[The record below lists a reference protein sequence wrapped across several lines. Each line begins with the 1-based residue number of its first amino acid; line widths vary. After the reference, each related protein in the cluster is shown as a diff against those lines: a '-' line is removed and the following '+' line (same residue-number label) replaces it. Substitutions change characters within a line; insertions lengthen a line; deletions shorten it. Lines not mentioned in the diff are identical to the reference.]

1 WRQGST
7 CQYDGPETV
16 PQKDQS
22 INGFFSSLGVA
33 PGDIPRERPMYRQ
46 LVGLVERGL
55 SSGVLRQ
62 GARLPPERDLARA
75 CRVSRTTVV
84 TAYRE
89 LEAKGLV
96 RGYVGRGTFVSAVLE
111 PEAAPFAWRG
121 KVSTSALQ
129 MSDST
134 VRHLVRVAWDPAVVS
149 FAAGQPALD
158 RFPTGDFCAAV
169 DRVLTRDA
177 AVAWHN
183 GPTEGLA
190 SCRDAI
196 ASRFGGAGDQI
207 LVVSGAQQGLDLLA
221 RCLLDPGDTA
231 IVDRPTYLGAMH
243 SFRGAGAR
251 LVGWDIRRADIDELE
266 ELMLRYRP
274 KLVYLNPTF
283 QNPTGQTL
291 SIRARRDVLGLAE
304 RYRVPVVEDETSR
317 ELHLDEPPPASL
329 FSLDERRTVVIHL
342 NTFSKTLAPG
352 LRVGWIAAARPIIEQ
367 LSLLKQRVD
376 LHAQNLAQLV
386 ITEFLAA
393 GTFDRHLVTLRDE
406 HRRRRD
412 AMVQTLRRHTS
423 ASQVRFATPTGGLY
437 FWCHLSGQ
445 ARARVVQELA
455 EREGLAVMPGD
466 PFYPDGGGTQELRV
480 CFTTQTPD
488 RIAAAGPTLGRAI
501 ADAYRRPEAA
511 PRIPM
516 S

>member
-1 WRQGST
+1 
-7 CQYDGPETV
+7 V
-16 PQKDQS
+16 PQKNQS
-22 INGFFSSLGVA
+22 VNGFFSALGVVPA
-33 PGDIPRERPMYRQ
+33 DVPRERPMYRH

-62 GARLPPERDLARA
+62 GGRLPPERDLARA

-84 TAYRE
+84 AAYRE

-96 RGYVGRGTFVSAVLE
+96 RGYVGRGTFVSAAPE
-111 PEAAPFAWRG
+111 PETAPFAWRG

-134 VRHLVRVAWDPAVVS
+134 VRHLVRMAWDPNVVS

-158 RFPTGDFCAAV
+158 RFPTDAFRAAV
-169 DRVLTRDA
+169 DRVLTRHA

-190 SCRDAI
+190 PCRDAI
-196 ASRFGGAGDQI
+196 ASRFGGAADQI

-221 RCLLDPGDTA
+221 RCLIDPGDTA

-291 SIRARRDVLGLAE
+291 SIRVRRDVLRLAE
-304 RYRVPVVEDETSR
+304 RYRVPIIEDETSR
-317 ELHLDEPPPASL
+317 ELHLDEPAPPSL

-352 LRVGWIAAARPIIEQ
+352 LRVGWVAAARPIVEQ

-386 ITEFLAA
+386 IAEFLET
-393 GTFDRHLVTLRDE
+393 GTFDRHLVKLRDE
-406 HRRRRD
+406 HRKRRD
-412 AMVQTLRRHTS
+412 AMVEMLRRHTS
-423 ASQVRFATPTGGLY
+423 ASQVRFATPAGGLY
-437 FWCHLSGQ
+437 FWCQLSGQ

-480 CFTTQTPD
+480 CFTTQAPD
-488 RIAAAGPTLGRAI
+488 RIAAAGPALGRAI
-501 ADAYRRPEAA
+501 ADAYRTPGAA